1 MEETLNRTNNPALPT
16 EPERTEVQAA
26 AEQAETQ
33 AEVQPETQ
41 PEMQAA
47 EQPEEQLPTVYKFR
61 FDRRTWYLSAAY
73 LLVYAV
79 LGVLLY
85 LLYEGGFMS
94 AWFTSFVAALAALM
108 ALSIPTKLVV
118 TARTVEIRCL
128 CDFTEL
134 QRDEIASVEAVPNDE
149 LKWHIPLLGGYG
161 FFGYYGHYM
170 DLRRFERVKIYASE
184 WRNFVRIT
192 DIYDDSIIISCRD
205 AQALI
210 AQLGKPAKAAE
221 TETETETEAGTDSE
235 TGSES
240 ETGTEN

>member
-1 MEETLNRTNNPALPT
+1 MKETLNRTNHPALPA
-16 EPERTEVQAA
+16 EPERTEVQEA

-41 PEMQAA
+41 PDMQAA
-47 EQPEEQLPTVYKFR
+47 EQTKEQSEEQLPTVYKFR

-73 LLVYAV
+73 LLVYAA

-94 AWFTSFVAALAALM
+94 AWFTSFIAALAALM
-108 ALSIPTKLVV
+108 ALSIPTKVVV
-118 TARTVEIRCL
+118 TAETVEIRCL

-134 QRDEIASVEAVPNDE
+134 RRDEIASVERVPGE
-149 LKWHIPLLGGYG
+149 EMKWHIPLLGGYG

-192 DIYDDSIIISCRD
+192 DIYDDSIIISCRNAD
-205 AQALI
+205 ALV
-210 AQLGKPAKAAE
+210 AQLHKPKAE
-221 TETETETEAGTDSE
+221 E
-235 TGSES
+235 
-240 ETGTEN
+240 